1 MSARRSDPGFDLGR
15 YLESEREAIERARE
29 RLVEGLVAGLPE
41 DVAGPVRYAL
51 EAGGKRLRPIL
62 VVAAYRAAG
71 GGDGKEA
78 GERGIHDVAC
88 AVEFVHTYSLV
99 HDDLPCMDNDDLRRG
114 KPTTHRVYGSGRA
127 VIAGAALIP
136 LAVLALARGGRALGL
151 EGGEIASMVRELCEA
166 AGAAGM
172 VGGQLLDLDAEGL
185 PVDLSDLEAIHR
197 RKTGALLAASLRI
210 GGVAARAD
218 RAVIEALGEYGRSV
232 GLAFQI
238 ADDVLDLTGETAKL
252 GKTAG
257 RDVALEKATYPSLL
271 GIDGAIAR
279 ARAEAEAAVAAL
291 RSAGIDT
298 PELVALAHY
307 AVERDR

>member
-1 MSARRSDPGFDLGR
+1 VSGRSSPDFDLGC

-29 RLVEGLVAGLPE
+29 RLVEELLTGVPEGVA
-41 DVAGPVRYAL
+41 APVRYAL
-51 EAGGKRLRPIL
+51 DAGGKRLRPIL

-71 GGDGKEA
+71 GDCEA
-78 GERGIHDVAC
+78 AEGRGIHDVAC

-99 HDDLPCMDNDDLRRG
+99 HDDLPCMDDDDLRRG
-114 KPTTHRVYGSGRA
+114 KPTTHRVYGSDRA
-127 VIAGAALIP
+127 VVAGAALIP
-136 LAVLALARGGRALGL
+136 LAVLAMVRGGRSLGL
-151 EGGEIASMVRELCEA
+151 EGMEIAAMVRELCEA
-166 AGAAGM
+166 AGATGM
-172 VGGQLLDLDAEGL
+172 VGGQLLDLDAEGV
-185 PVDLSDLEAIHR
+185 PVSLSNLEAIHQ

-218 RAVIEALGEYGRSV
+218 GAVLEALGEYGRCV

-291 RSAGIDT
+291 RRSGIDT